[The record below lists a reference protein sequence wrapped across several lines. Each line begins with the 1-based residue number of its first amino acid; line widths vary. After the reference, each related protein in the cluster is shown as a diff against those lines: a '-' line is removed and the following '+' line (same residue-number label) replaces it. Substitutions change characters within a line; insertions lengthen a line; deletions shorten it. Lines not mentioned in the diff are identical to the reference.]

1 MSTHHARGDGGRTG
15 TGIPVATA
23 TPKAKMS
30 KRQKARI
37 SRGIQYGI
45 LIVIAGLIAIV
56 ADWPTLF
63 DTFGRIDIAVGMFPD
78 VITKALKN
86 TVVFTG
92 LGFVLG
98 LAIAIVLALM
108 RLSSVGVYRWL
119 AFVYTEFFRG
129 LPALV
134 VFLVMGFG
142 LPLAFK
148 GFNLPQLI
156 IIMIALALVSSA
168 YMAETIRAGIQ
179 AVPKGQVEA
188 ARSLGMS
195 SSRAM
200 FTIVLPQAMRII
212 LPPLTNELILLTKD
226 SSLAYILGSSVDGR
240 ELTALARAE
249 IVNTANLT
257 PFIVVALCYL
267 VITIPLSYLSRV
279 LERKYGSA
287 DSGVK

>member
-1 MSTHHARGDGGRTG
+1 MSVPSASEDGRPTG
-15 TGIPVATA
+15 PAVPVATA

-30 KRQKARI
+30 KRQKAKV
-37 SRGIQYGI
+37 SRGIQYAV
-45 LIVIAGLIAIV
+45 LVIIAILIAIF
-56 ADWPTLF
+56 ADWPTLI
-63 DTFGRIDIAVGMFPD
+63 DTFGRVDIATGMFPE
-78 VITKALKN
+78 VITGALKN
-86 TVVFTG
+86 TVVFTL
-92 LGFVLG
+92 LGFALG
-98 LAIAIVLALM
+98 LAIALVVALM

-119 AFVYTEFFRG
+119 ATIYIEFFRG

-142 LPLAFK
+142 LPVAFQ
-148 GFNLPQLI
+148 GFILPQLV
-156 IIMIALALVSSA
+156 IIMIALGLVSSA

-179 AVPKGQVEA
+179 AVPKGQIEA

-240 ELTALARAE
+240 ELAALGRAE

-257 PFIVVALCYL
+257 PFIVIALCYL
-267 VITIPLSYLSRV
+267 VITVPLSYLSRV
-279 LERKYGSA
+279 LEKKYGSA